1 MLREK
6 AQRRRS
12 AEGGSGRL
20 HRIAS
25 DRLRVCAEPWW
36 NADSAFGPATMEQRF
51 EDHPAGPF
59 DTSRSRVSLP
69 RRPIFATWSRQVL
82 LIWSVRAGHGG
93 RASIQPAWEE
103 FRREGVS
110 GLNVPKRGCRRSRR
124 VPAREA
130 VLSRLPFAGCE
141 MPLGGIATAPGPL
154 VEPRFSRQCNV
165 SRSRGRL

>member
-103 FRREGVS
+103 FRREGERAERAEKGLPPEPSRPGKRS
-110 GLNVPKRGCRRSRR
+110 GAIAVAIRRLRDAAGWDCDGTRPTGGAAIFS
-124 VPAREA
+124 A
-130 VLSRLPFAGCE
+130 V
-141 MPLGGIATAPGPL
+141 
-154 VEPRFSRQCNV
+154 
-165 SRSRGRL
+165 